1 MPSWKKVIVSGSDAL
16 LNTLTVTNGITG
28 SLHGTASWAQ
38 NSITSSFVTG
48 SNVFGPF
55 GSNSVISASFATFAQ
70 TASHALNGGV
80 TQILAGPNITIS
92 PLSGRG
98 QVTISSTGTG
108 SGNFNTSTG
117 SYGSFYD
124 TTTQINPV
132 ANAANSMSFNETAI
146 TNGVSLSGSTS
157 PFNTYIKTETAGV
170 YNIQFSA
177 QIDKTDGGEDNID
190 IWIRKNGTDLIDT
203 ATSLTLPKN
212 NNRLVAAWNWFVQS
226 ATNDYYQ
233 IIWSSADT
241 DMRLLAEVS
250 SSLHPG
256 IPSVI
261 LTANRIDQ
269 FLSNTGSFNG
279 TFTGEFTGSLQGT
292 ASFANNATSASF
304 ATTASYVL
312 NAVSAS
318 FATSASQSQNA
329 TTASYVLNAVS
340 ASFATTS
347 SYVLNAVSSSFAT
360 TASYV
365 SSNFQY
371 EIHVSQID
379 GNDTTGDGSLLK
391 PVASITKAL
400 TLTTAQRRVIVLH
413 PGGYTENPTIPSGS
427 ITIQTTELTGGNTVL
442 YGTLTIPTSGSG
454 ARISGFSMDN
464 LAITGNAQAYV
475 SNCTVNNNVVKSSSG
490 YVEIINSEL
499 QCISGIQI
507 SGAGI
512 TIINGNKNVGV
523 AVSNASAQV
532 IIKGCNSVVTP
543 SASAGNLAIVDCIVT
558 ALGGNGI
565 TITGASTT
573 LTLLNSQVLVQAGN
587 NVAPISVEGIY
598 SIINTIY
605 DKPNSTLTGTS
616 TNSIDYFQYI
626 NADNITSTNGLTV
639 TGSITVS
646 GSVIN
651 TLTSS
656 FAISASQATSAS
668 FATTSSYALN
678 AVTASFVTASNV
690 YGPFGSNSV
699 ISSSYAL
706 TASYALN
713 GGSGGANPTVV
724 HTQLTASTTWSFVH
738 NLNTQTPLL
747 QVYDLGYEQIIPN
760 EIVSIDAFTSEI
772 RFDYTQ
778 AGYAVASTGGGLAVT
793 GSTPRLVQTVAA
805 TTWSFAHNLG
815 TKYPGFEI
823 FDSNDDVI
831 IPAGIHAVDTDNAE
845 IYFALPSTGVAIANF
860 SGINGL
866 SDNAVSASYAAT
878 ASYSDAFNIGATQTR
893 YATVTSSINGSNTI
907 FTQATG
913 SYTSA
918 FFKYTVTS
926 GSNARSGEIMSVWNG
941 ATAEFADNSTTDIG
955 TTTDVT
961 SSVAISGAN
970 VQLNMQTNTAGW
982 RIKSIATYL

>member
-1 MPSWKKVIVSGSDAL
+1 MPSWKRVIVSGSDAV
-16 LNTLTVTNGITG
+16 LNSLEVTNGITG

-38 NSITSSFVTG
+38 NAITSSFITA

-55 GSNSVISASFATFAQ
+55 GSNSVISASYATFAE
-70 TASHALNGGV
+70 TASYASNGGV
-80 TQILAGPNITIS
+80 TQLLAGPNIILSPIS
-92 PLSGRG
+92 GKG

-124 TTTQINPV
+124 TTTQPNPV

-226 ATNDYYQ
+226 AANDYYQ
-233 IIWSSADT
+233 IIWSSADI

-250 SSLHPG
+250 SSTHPG

-304 ATTASYVL
+304 AT
-312 NAVSAS
+312 SAS
-318 FATSASQSQNA
+318 IAQTA
-329 TTASYVLNAVS
+329 TTASY
-340 ASFATTS
+340 
-347 SYVLNAVSSSFAT
+347 
-360 TASYV
+360 
-365 SSNFQY
+365 
-371 EIHVSQID
+371 
-379 GNDTTGDGSLLK
+379 
-391 PVASITKAL
+391 
-400 TLTTAQRRVIVLH
+400 
-413 PGGYTENPTIPSGS
+413 
-427 ITIQTTELTGGNTVL
+427 
-442 YGTLTIPTSGSG
+442 
-454 ARISGFSMDN
+454 
-464 LAITGNAQAYV
+464 
-475 SNCTVNNNVVKSSSG
+475 
-490 YVEIINSEL
+490 
-499 QCISGIQI
+499 
-507 SGAGI
+507 
-512 TIINGNKNVGV
+512 
-523 AVSNASAQV
+523 
-532 IIKGCNSVVTP
+532 
-543 SASAGNLAIVDCIVT
+543 
-558 ALGGNGI
+558 
-565 TITGASTT
+565 
-573 LTLLNSQVLVQAGN
+573 
-587 NVAPISVEGIY
+587 
-598 SIINTIY
+598 
-605 DKPNSTLTGTS
+605 
-616 TNSIDYFQYI
+616 
-626 NADNITSTNGLTV
+626 
-639 TGSITVS
+639 
-646 GSVIN
+646 
-651 TLTSS
+651 
-656 FAISASQATSAS
+656 
-668 FATTSSYALN
+668 ALN
-678 AVTASFVTASNV
+678 AATASFVTASNV
-690 YGPFGSNSV
+690 YGPFGSNSI

-706 TASYALN
+706 TASFALN
-713 GGSGGANPTVV
+713 GGGGGGSNPAVT
-724 HTQLTASTTWSFVH
+724 HTQLTASTTWSFNH

-778 AGYAVASTGGGLAVT
+778 AGYAVASSGGGLIVT
-793 GSTPRLVQTVAA
+793 GSTARLIQTVAA

-823 FDSNDDVI
+823 FNSNDDVI
-831 IPAGIHAVDTDNAE
+831 IPAGIHAVDEDNAE
-845 IYFALPSTGVAIANF
+845 IYFAIPSTGIAIANF
-860 SGINGL
+860 SGISGSL
-866 SDNAVSASYAAT
+866 DNAISASFAAT
-878 ASYSDAFNIGATQTR
+878 ASYSDQFNIGQTQTQ
-893 YATVTSSINGSNTI
+893 YATVTSSINGSNTV

-941 ATAEFADNSTTDIG
+941 TTSAFTDNSTIDIG
-955 TTTDVT
+955 TTTVVT
-961 SSVAISGAN
+961 SSVEISGAN
-970 VQLNMQTNTAGW
+970 VQLNMQTNSSGW
-982 RIKSIATYL
+982 RIKSIATFM